1 MKQKNNKSVFKYQY
15 FLVLSYFNSHY
26 KSYEFFEIT
35 KLMGMTYSEVKKCI
49 DYLLELKLLI
59 FKEQFIIISKEGEKI
74 LQEKNLDSFYVD
86 ENKGKDFKEKLDI
99 NKPYVPS
106 NFSM

>member
-49 DYLLELKLLI
+49 DYLD
-59 FKEQFIIISKEGEKI
+59 IIKTTY
-74 LQEKNLDSFYVD
+74 F
-86 ENKGKDFKEKLDI
+86 
-99 NKPYVPS
+99 
-106 NFSM
+106 

>member
-59 FKEQFIIISKEGEKI
+59 FKEQFIIISKEGENL

>member
-49 DYLLELKLLI
+49 DYFL
-59 FKEQFIIISKEGEKI
+59 
-74 LQEKNLDSFYVD
+74 
-86 ENKGKDFKEKLDI
+86 
-99 NKPYVPS
+99 
-106 NFSM
+106 